1 MTDIKMKPNR
11 IILIRHGE
19 SEGNR
24 DAGVYNRETR
34 LCSRAYCKR
43 LEQAKDAGLQLKEI
57 VGDERLFF
65 YVSPFWRTRA
75 TFEQIAS
82 SFPRDRFGYVEEPR
96 LREQEW
102 GLLRPEE
109 HTKELEAQK
118 DAYGPFYYRFP
129 DGESCADV
137 YDRVSD
143 FFGTMYRDFS
153 KSDFPENAVIVTHGI
168 TMRLFLMRWFHW
180 SVEEY
185 ETYGN
190 PDNCQLIVME
200 KGENGKYILR
210 SELKKHEVE
219 HKYQRPVML

>member
-1 MTDIKMKPNR
+1 MKPGR

-24 DAGVYNRETR
+24 DAGVYNQKPDYTLELTEKGREH
-34 LCSRAYCKR
+34 
-43 LEQAKDAGLQLKEI
+43 AKAAGLKVKEI
-57 VGDERLFF
+57 VGVERLFF
-65 YVSPFWRTRA
+65 YVSPFWRTRE

-82 SFPRDRFGYVEEPR
+82 AFPMESFGYVEEPR

-109 HTKELEAQK
+109 HTKVLEAQK

-153 KSDFPENAVIVTHGI
+153 KPDFPENAVIVTHGI

-190 PDNCQLIVME
+190 PDNCQLVIME
-200 KGENGKYILR
+200 KGENGKYTLR
-210 SELKKHEVE
+210 SELKKHEVK
-219 HKYQRPVML
+219 HKYQRPVKL